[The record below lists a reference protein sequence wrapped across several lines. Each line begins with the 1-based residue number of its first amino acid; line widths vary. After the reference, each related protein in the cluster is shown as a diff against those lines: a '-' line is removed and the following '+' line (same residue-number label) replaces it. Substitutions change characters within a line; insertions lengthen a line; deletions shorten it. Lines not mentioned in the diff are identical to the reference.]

1 MENEDKTGMT
11 GDKPKSLLFISIDFP
26 PARTSGIYR
35 PVFFTKYLIE
45 AGWDVTLLTA
55 STHLST
61 FADDSLFDDIHPRL
75 NVIRKSAPMP
85 RRLTGRLYS
94 KYQET
99 TGKTAGNAAN
109 PQLRHGKREE

>member
-1 MENEDKTGMT
+1 MT

-55 STHLST
+55 SAPLSPATRDFTLLPVGGGAAPLST
-61 FADDSLFDDIHPRL
+61 YLRASTTKYYYCWDAAGLIVPDPDIT
-75 NVIRKSAPMP
+75 
-85 RRLTGRLYS
+85 LTQKQGF
-94 KYQET
+94 
-99 TGKTAGNAAN
+99 KTAA
-109 PQLRHGKREE
+109 PCPS